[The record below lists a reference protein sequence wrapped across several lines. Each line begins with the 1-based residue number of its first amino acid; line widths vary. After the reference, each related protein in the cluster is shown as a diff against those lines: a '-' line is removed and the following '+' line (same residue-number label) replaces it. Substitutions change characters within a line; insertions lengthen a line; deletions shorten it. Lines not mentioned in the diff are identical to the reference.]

1 MKPKSMK
8 EQDITTLDVF
18 MLDQAK
24 FYRKGDTDDLTER
37 VLYIFRVNGEPL
49 IYEGALS
56 SAIRK
61 ALADPPMNYRDFL
74 HFFSV

>member
-24 FYRKGDTDDLTER
+24 FYRKGDLTER

-61 ALADPPMNYRDFL
+61 ALVNPPMNFGDFL

>member
-37 VLYIFRVNGEPL
+37 VLYIF
-49 IYEGALS
+49 EG
-56 SAIRK
+56 
-61 ALADPPMNYRDFL
+61 
-74 HFFSV
+74 

>member
-37 VLYIFRVNGEPL
+37 VHYIFRVNGEPF

-61 ALADPPMNYRDFL
+61 ALADPSMNFGDFL